1 MPFVIRYSGSLG
13 NLRQT
18 TIHTGEPGQ
27 NFKSLARY
35 ETTVMAAGSL
45 PDTRRTG
52 WQIGLRTTVAGFCH
66 ELDILVGLP
75 VKRWDRFLP
84 KRLGKECSRIL
95 ARMEPPRLGPDDICA
110 ALRPAFDRRSPTTRP
125 SMGPPRSYQSQRP
138 SGVQPSPEGSRF
150 RMALRPP
157 TKPFV
162 KLV

>member
-18 TIHTGEPGQ
+18 TIHTA
-27 NFKSLARY
+27 SLGKISSPWHVRDHSD
-35 ETTVMAAGSL
+35 AAGSL

-52 WQIGLRTTVAGFCH
+52 WQIGLRTTVADSCH

-75 VKRWDRFLP
+75 VKRWDRSCPSASARRF
-84 KRLGKECSRIL
+84 SIL

-138 SGVQPSPEGSRF
+138 SGFNHRPRAPVSGWRSGFQPNRS
-150 RMALRPP
+150 
-157 TKPFV
+157 
-162 KLV
+162 